1 MLVEGPIEIGI
12 QRVGQIP
19 EQLLPPVTGS
29 DLAPPEHIV
38 MEFPSRLPSFL
49 SSNGLLNR

>member
-19 EQLLPPVTGS
+19 ELLLPPVTGS
-29 DLAPPEHIV
+29 DLAPPKYIV
-38 MEFPSRLPSFL
+38 MAFPSRLPRFL
-49 SSNGLLNR
+49 CSTSLLNR